1 MSILFVI
8 ISFIKIKEMEM
19 VVLKMKVKKLKKRV
33 VWGFNPITRVVES
46 KKIYKRSREKQKVRK
61 EIREFF

>member
-1 MSILFVI
+1 MIVM
-8 ISFIKIKEMEM
+8 KIK
-19 VVLKMKVKKLKKRV
+19 KGKLKERV
-33 VWGFNPITRVVES
+33 TWGFNPITRVVES

>member
-8 ISFIKIKEMEM
+8 ISFIKIKEIEM

-33 VWGFNPITRVVES
+33 IWGFNPITRVVES
-46 KKIYKRSREKQKVRK
+46 KKIYKRSREKQKIRQ
-61 EIREFF
+61 EISKYL